1 MILGMNHFTAMAKD
15 PVATLDFY
23 ERLIG
28 LKVGPRPDLGFP
40 GAWLYAGDT
49 AVLHLYFERPI
60 PDPPAGV
67 IDHMA
72 FTASNLKT
80 VKATFDAVG
89 YPNKLPHRPQGP
101 WQLFCLDPSGAK
113 LELNFSPSESLD

>member
-28 LKVGPRPDLGFP
+28 LKEGPRPDLGFP

-72 FTASNLKT
+72 FTATDLKT
-80 VKATFDAVG
+80 VKATFDEMG
-89 YPNKLPHRPQGP
+89 YPYKLQQRPHGP
-101 WQLFCLDPSGAK
+101 WQLFCIDPSGAK
-113 LELNFSPSESLD
+113 VELNFSSSESLD

>member
-40 GAWLYAGDT
+40 GAWLYAGET

-72 FTASNLKT
+72 FTASDLKT
-80 VKATFDAVG
+80 VKATFDAMQ
-89 YPNKLPHRPQGP
+89 YPYKLQHRPQGP
-101 WQLFCLDPSGAK
+101 WQLFCVDPNGAK
-113 LELNFSPSESLD
+113 VELNFSPSECLD

>member
-1 MILGMNHFTAMAKD
+1 MILGMNHFTAIAKD
-15 PVATLDFY
+15 PLATLDFY

-80 VKATFDAVG
+80 VKATFDAMD
-89 YPNKLPHRPQGP
+89 YPYKLQHRPQGP
-101 WQLFCLDPSGAK
+101 WQLFCVDPSGAK
-113 LELNFSPSESLD
+113 VELNFSANESLD

>member
-15 PVATLDFY
+15 PAATLDFY

-72 FTASNLKT
+72 FTARDLKT
-80 VKATFDAVG
+80 VKPLLTRWDTRINCSIDSKVLGSCFV
-89 YPNKLPHRPQGP
+89 
-101 WQLFCLDPSGAK
+101 
-113 LELNFSPSESLD
+113 

>member
-15 PVATLDFY
+15 PAATLDVY

-28 LKVGPRPDLGFP
+28 LKAGPRPDLGFP

-72 FTASNLKT
+72 FTATDLKT
-80 VKATFDAVG
+80 VKATFDSME
-89 YPNKLPHRPQGP
+89 YPYKLQQRPHGP
-101 WQLFCLDPSGAK
+101 WQLFCIDPSGAK
-113 LELNFSPSESLD
+113 VELNFSSSEGLD